1 MDRTLKKLQVG
12 VIGCGRISVM
22 HLASIQALQ
31 TVTLVCVC
39 DNKKERADEAAE
51 NLRWLAGEVSNE
63 VELSL
68 MSQYTPAYKAL
79 SMPPLDR
86 AVSEEEYLSVT
97 DEAERLGFENGWI
110 QGFASADPDS
120 PLLGENMGADHG
132 SVG

>member
-1 MDRTLKKLQVG
+1 MPPPATSRRRAAVKWAAENAQRLIVRILVLP
-12 VIGCGRISVM
+12 GC
-22 HLASIQALQ
+22 
-31 TVTLVCVC
+31 
-39 DNKKERADEAAE
+39 ADEAVE